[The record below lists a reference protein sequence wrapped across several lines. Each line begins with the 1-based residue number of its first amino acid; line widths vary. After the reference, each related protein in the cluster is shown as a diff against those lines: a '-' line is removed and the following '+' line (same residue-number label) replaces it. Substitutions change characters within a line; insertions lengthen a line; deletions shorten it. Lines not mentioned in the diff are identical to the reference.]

1 MSPTCTPSLS
11 TRASN
16 CGPWWRGRGWGQPAL
31 PGRNWGWEA
40 MWTAGLR
47 PHSPGAAPSRS
58 GCPLQRWP
66 SWGCSGGSSWH
77 WPPVWDHLPVG
88 LGGIGQWPLSLGN
101 MLSPPPP
108 PPHALCYLLLLCL
121 SEASSV
127 NRFGMGW
134 RSLAGGALAQALRVW
149 VLGWGRSQTVCSWCR
164 RHDSCSAVRATG
176 RWWPGAWG
184 ATVGCGFFTA
194 IISRFGE
201 GVCLCVRACVRAC
214 VCAERG
220 PGGQGPPSSLGREA
234 GGAG

>member
-1 MSPTCTPSLS
+1 M
-11 TRASN
+11 
-16 CGPWWRGRGWGQPAL
+16 
-31 PGRNWGWEA
+31 
-40 MWTAGLR
+40 
-47 PHSPGAAPSRS
+47 
-58 GCPLQRWP
+58 QRWP

-101 MLSPPPP
+101 MLLPPPP
-108 PPHALCYLLLLCL
+108 PPHAFYLLLLCL

-164 RHDSCSAVRATG
+164 RHDSCSGVRATG